1 MQSYALAKA
10 LTDSG
15 KLLALDQLLEKLKV
29 EGHRVLIFC
38 QVRLGNVW
46 QETFVWE
53 EGGVW
58 TRGCRKVAATGAIL
72 GLCSQ

>member
-15 KLLALDQLLEKLKV
+15 KLLALDQLLGQLKA

-38 QVRLGNVW
+38 QVG
-46 QETFVWE
+46 
-53 EGGVW
+53 
-58 TRGCRKVAATGAIL
+58 
-72 GLCSQ
+72 